1 MAVELVNAAQA
12 QAKKINNASAAYC
25 ENILKNSEEVLARSV
40 ADIKNTRMNCATWPA
55 AALMAHR
62 NRICKIGPLCGLCER
77 DLHGSCPANNK

>member
-40 ADIKNTRMNCATWPA
+40 ADIKNTRMNLRSATRP
-55 AALMAHR
+55 
-62 NRICKIGPLCGLCER
+62 NRGGQ
-77 DLHGSCPANNK
+77 GGQNQ